1 MINLTLNFFLFF
13 QESANGLIVRPEQ
26 TFFEPLIISL
36 VSWLRLFIETT
47 GAVII
52 AIGII
57 CAIYELAKAFR
68 SPNQDGFT
76 RVRLLLARYLALALE
91 FQLAADILSTAIT
104 PSWNQIGK
112 LAAIA
117 VIRTALNFFLSR
129 EMKQEK
135 KTVESENPIMEDKK
149 DEPKT

>member
-1 MINLTLNFFLFF
+1 MLNPILNFFLLL
-13 QESANGLIVRPEQ
+13 QESANGLIDRPEQ

-47 GAVII
+47 GAIII
-52 AIGII
+52 AVGII
-57 CAIYELAKAFR
+57 FAIYELAKSLR
-68 SPNQDGFT
+68 STDQEGFT
-76 RVRLLLARYLALALE
+76 RVRLLLAKYLALALE
-91 FQLAADILSTAIT
+91 FQLAADILSTAIA
-104 PSWNQIGK
+104 PSWDQIGK

-135 KTVESENPIMEDKK
+135 KIVEAENTVMNNKK
-149 DEPKT
+149 DESIT